1 LFQGDQKSSL
11 RSPITSKLL
20 ANMLQNAGAEHIMML
35 DPHSPQLVGFFDLPV
50 DSLKVET
57 LIHLMYFTRTSLSN
71 NVFLKK

>member
-1 LFQGDQKSSL
+1 
-11 RSPITSKLL
+11 
-20 ANMLQNAGAEHIMML
+20 MML

-71 NVFLKK
+71 NVFLKNDNFVLTNMRTYIYKIFKFYK